1 MHCFCCNRTDKIT
14 LQWMYIYKHYKASIC
29 IQCSLQSK
37 NGRITAANIN
47 SQLLINKSWYL
58 ILSGQLFVI
67 ITVMMPFCQ
76 LFYIFVILNYFYTC
90 IGKSFEDAKEKVDVR
105 WCGRHINTKVNP
117 STMKVVY
124 NLQKRVGWIL
134 KDTSFLVLIISN
146 LT

>member
-14 LQWMYIYKHYKASIC
+14 LQWMYIYKHYKQVSVSSVAYN
-29 IQCSLQSK
+29 QRMAELLP
-37 NGRITAANIN
+37 NIN
-47 SQLLINKSWYL
+47 SQLLMNKSWYL

-90 IGKSFEDAKEKVDVR
+90 FGKSFEDAKEKVDVR